1 MLTERENDRLSRVGP
16 GTPMGNM
23 LRRYWHPV
31 ATVPDLD
38 REKVLALRILGEDLA
53 LYRSDRGEPGLVQQ
67 RCPHRSASLA
77 YGIPDED
84 GIRCPY
90 HGWYFNKAGQCLAQ
104 PYDDTESAV
113 RTRQA
118 WSVTRPRTIRCS
130 PIVARRTLGWP
141 VPPSRSPAAECRGRR
156 NAQARTA
163 MAWHRRRRSLRR
175 AASPQ

>member
-1 MLTERENDRLSRVGP
+1 MVRSSSCIPPCSSPYSPRTTRGACLEAGAKEKRMLTERENDRLSCVGP
-16 GTPMGNM
+16 GTPMGNV

-38 REKVLALRILGEDLA
+38 REKVLGLRILGEDLA

-77 YGIPDED
+77 YGIPDAD

-104 PYDDTESAV
+104 PYDDTEN
-113 RTRQA
+113 
-118 WSVTRPRTIRCS
+118 
-130 PIVARRTLGWP
+130 L
-141 VPPSRSPAAECRGRR
+141 
-156 NAQARTA
+156 
-163 MAWHRRRRSLRR
+163 
-175 AASPQ
+175 ASTFKDK